1 MVDFQETLYY
11 RSSHI
16 KTKYL
21 SSGAGHVVMF
31 SRVAELIT
39 ETCWTG
45 FYRTSQWGE
54 VSLVYL
60 SFVLSY
66 FKFYVLSVLNG
77 QHGSICLHMHHMIL
91 CMSKFSSNWTF
102 SKIKVIFQNIDFIV
116 FKAKQWSCCKYAM
129 DRSKVCLFFIR

>member
-1 MVDFQETLYY
+1 MTKNPKKPSVSDSNMVDFQETLYY

-45 FYRTSQWGE
+45 FYRTSQ
-54 VSLVYL
+54 
-60 SFVLSY
+60 
-66 FKFYVLSVLNG
+66 
-77 QHGSICLHMHHMIL
+77 
-91 CMSKFSSNWTF
+91 
-102 SKIKVIFQNIDFIV
+102 
-116 FKAKQWSCCKYAM
+116 
-129 DRSKVCLFFIR
+129 